1 MVGLYALLSKI
12 RMTSNAGVVESA
24 EAVIRTILRTY
35 SRPNKST
42 PELQDLVLHRTF
54 VDPLLAFSE
63 VCRDELGDRPSRRHA
78 LRRSEDVLRA
88 DVRAHP

>member
-1 MVGLYALLSKI
+1 MVGVYALLSKI
-12 RMTSNAGVVESA
+12 RMTSTATIVESA
-24 EAVIRTILRTY
+24 EAVIRTILTTY
-35 SRPNKST
+35 SCPNKST
-42 PELQDLVLHRTF
+42 PELQDLVLNRTF

-63 VCRDELGDRPSRRHA
+63 VCRDELRDRASRPHA